1 MKSLTSTQQVNTRGI
16 TMSGNN
22 INSHD
27 CIHEDKILGQSR
39 AIERITA
46 ELNYKKE
53 RLDELKEDN
62 KRMETKIDDIKDC
75 INQLIVKSNSNDRT
89 LEARLLAIETKQN
102 DLEKKVDE
110 TKKDL
115 EKKIE
120 KHEKDNEEET
130 NQKYVRIGLI
140 ASGISL
146 LIGLLFHFI

>member
-1 MKSLTSTQQVNTRGI
+1 MPMNNTPP
-16 TMSGNN
+16 
-22 INSHD
+22 HD

-46 ELNYKKE
+46 ELTYKKE

-62 KRMETKIDDIKDC
+62 QRMETKIDDIKDC
-75 INQLIVKSNSNDRT
+75 INQLIVKSNSNDSA
-89 LEARLLAIETKQN
+89 LEARLLAIETKQA

-110 TKKDL
+110 IKKDL

-130 NQKYVRIGLI
+130 NRKYVRIGLI

-146 LIGLLFHFI
+146 FIGLIFHFI

>member
-1 MKSLTSTQQVNTRGI
+1 MTMPVNNTHP
-16 TMSGNN
+16 
-22 INSHD
+22 HD

-62 KRMETKIDDIKDC
+62 QRMETKIDDIKDC
-75 INQLIVKSNSNDRT
+75 INQLIVKSNSNDSA
-89 LEARLLAIETKQN
+89 LEARLLAIETKQA

-115 EKKIE
+115 EKKIDE
-120 KHEKDNEEET
+120 HKKDNEEET
-130 NQKYVRIGLI
+130 NRKYVRIGLI

-146 LIGLLFHFI
+146 FIGLIFHFI